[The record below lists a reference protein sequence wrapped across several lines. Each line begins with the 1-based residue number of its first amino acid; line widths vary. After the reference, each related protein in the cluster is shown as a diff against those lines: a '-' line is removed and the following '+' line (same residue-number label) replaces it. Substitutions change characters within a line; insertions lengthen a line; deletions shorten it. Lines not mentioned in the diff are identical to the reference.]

1 MQRRTFAIASAAATL
16 GAVFGVAAPARAGDP
31 LNLAAIAVDPAA
43 EAFYGTE
50 RGSFTKAGIDVTL
63 TVLPNAGTIAA
74 AIVGGTIDAGLID
87 VVSLASAHV
96 RGVPLAFL
104 APAGISTSDHPS
116 NALMVLKTSPLKTGK
131 DFNGKIVATA
141 SLRNI
146 NQVVTE
152 TWIAHTGGDAK
163 SVKFIELPYLSMAG
177 ALRAGTIDAASTVEP
192 WLTATHGEFRVVPTN
207 DGGLGDRYMV
217 SGWAAR
223 ADWIAAHM
231 DLARKFAAV
240 MRAEA
245 AWANANPKL
254 SEPMLAKYA
263 KIAPDV
269 LAAMGRVAYGERLDP
284 ALVQP
289 LIDAGAKSGV
299 LPSAF
304 PANEIIS
311 AAGR

>member
-1 MQRRTFAIASAAATL
+1 MQRRAFTAVSATAAFAAAFAL
-16 GAVFGVAAPARAGDP
+16 GGTARADDP
-31 LNLAAIAVDPAA
+31 VKLAAIAVDPAS
-43 EAFYGTE
+43 EAFYAVE
-50 RGSFTKAGIDVTL
+50 RGSFAKAGIDVTL

-74 AIVGGTIDAGLID
+74 AMIGGTIDVGLID
-87 VVSLASAHV
+87 VVSLANAHI
-96 RGVPLAFL
+96 RGVPLVFL
-104 APAGISTSDHPS
+104 APAGVSTSDHPS
-116 NALMVLKTSPLKTGK
+116 NALMVAKTSPLKTGK
-131 DFNGKIVATA
+131 DFSGKIVATA

-152 TWIAHTGGDAK
+152 TWIDHTGGDAK

-192 WLTATHGEFRVVPTN
+192 WLTATHGEFRVVPTS

-223 ADWIAAHM
+223 TDWIAAHL
-231 DLARKFAAV
+231 DIARKFAVV
-240 MRAEA
+240 MRGEA
-245 AWANANPKL
+245 SWANANPKL
-254 SEPMLAKYA
+254 SEPILAKYA

-269 LAAMGRVAYGERLDP
+269 LATMGRVAYGERLEP

-304 PANEIIS
+304 PATEIVS